1 MKNISQFRDYFPEIE
16 TLYNNKPLVYL
27 DTAASALKPK
37 TIIEAANDFSLKKY
51 SNISRGISR
60 LSADA
65 TELYEESRQKVLK
78 FVTGQTGEN
87 KLLITSGA
95 TASLNMAANYYYN
108 KLLPKD
114 EILLSIAEHHSNIL
128 PWMELVKKTG
138 AVIKWVDIDHSGE
151 LHLSA
156 VAEKITS
163 KTRVV
168 ALTHVSNITGS
179 ITPVKDIARLVHKA
193 GADFVLDAAQS
204 VGHIETDFLDIDC
217 DMAAFSAHKV
227 YGPTGLG
234 FLYCK
239 NKIVENFPNFF
250 VGGGTV
256 DDIVL
261 SSAIFSDSDLDANIT
276 NADKTNALN
285 YDFELIYKDGLAR
298 LEAGTPP
305 ISQLIAFA
313 EVIDLLNNIG
323 LKNIENYE
331 KLLTKKLLDL
341 GKIPDIKILGSKNLF
356 NRIGIISFV
365 SKNIHPHDLGQF
377 LDDLGIVCRA
387 GHNCAIPIHKRFKEN
402 SSIRFSLGLYNNED
416 DIEKAIDGVKEAQK
430 FFISK
435 R

>member
-1 MKNISQFRDYFPEIE
+1 VKNISQFRSYFPEIE

-51 SNISRGISR
+51 SNISRGISH
-60 LSADA
+60 LSANA

-95 TASLNMAANYYYN
+95 TASLNMAASYYYN
-108 KLLPKD
+108 KLSFQD
-114 EILLSIAEHHSNIL
+114 EILLSLAEHHSNIL
-128 PWMELVKKTG
+128 PWIELSKKTG
-138 AVIKWVDIDHSGE
+138 AKIKWIDVNDNGE
-151 LHLSA
+151 IELPF

-168 ALTHVSNITGS
+168 SLTHISNITGS
-179 ITPVKDIARLVHKA
+179 ITPVKDIARLVHKV

-204 VGHIETDFLDIDC
+204 VGHIGVDFLDIDC

-239 NKIVENFPNFF
+239 NEIIENFPNFF

-261 SSAIFSDSDLDANIT
+261 PPAIFSDSDLSINSK
-276 NADKTNALN
+276 NKDKSDCRS
-285 YDFELIYKDGLAR
+285 YDFKLIYKSDLAR

-305 ISQLIAFA
+305 ISQLITFGL
-313 EVIDLLNNIG
+313 VIDLLNNIG
-323 LKNIENYE
+323 LKNIEIHE
-331 KLLTKKLLDL
+331 KYLTESLLDL
-341 GKIPDIKILGSKNLF
+341 QKIDGIEILGPKKIN
-356 NRIGIISFV
+356 NRIGVVSFV
-365 SKNIHPHDLGQF
+365 SQNIHPHDLGQF
-377 LDDLGIVCRA
+377 LDDLGIVCRV
-387 GHNCAIPIHKRFKEN
+387 GHNCAIPIHKRFAV
-402 SSIRFSLGLYNNED
+402 SSSTRFSLGLYNNKNDVEQ
-416 DIEKAIDGVKEAQK
+416 AINGVKEAQK
-430 FFISK
+430 FFLLG
-435 R
+435 